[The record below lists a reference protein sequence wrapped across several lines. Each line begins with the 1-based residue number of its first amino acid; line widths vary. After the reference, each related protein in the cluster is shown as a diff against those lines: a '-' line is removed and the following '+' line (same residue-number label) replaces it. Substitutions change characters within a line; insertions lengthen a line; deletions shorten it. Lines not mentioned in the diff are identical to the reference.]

1 MEFVAIGR
9 FRPGETS
16 DQAFACGTQVH
27 PFTDSNHAPRLCE
40 GWSAIAKWKG
50 VPLAE
55 IMRRVQPNPEAKYVV
70 FHCMDTDNQGP
81 NYYESIDLID
91 ASHPQTI
98 LAYEMNDRALPIEYG
113 APLRLRV
120 ENQLGANTLNTSER
134 SNSLL
139 TSKISKKAK
148 AVTGTT
154 KATSGLPESRFR
166 TRRVSEPVIA

>member
-1 MEFVAIGR
+1 M
-9 FRPGETS
+9 
-16 DQAFACGTQVH
+16 
-27 PFTDSNHAPRLCE
+27 
-40 GWSAIAKWKG
+40 KG

-55 IMRRVQPNPEAKYVV
+55 IMRRVEPNPEAKYVV
-70 FHCMDTDNQGP
+70 FHCMDTDNQGT

-120 ENQLGANTLNTSER
+120 ENTSER